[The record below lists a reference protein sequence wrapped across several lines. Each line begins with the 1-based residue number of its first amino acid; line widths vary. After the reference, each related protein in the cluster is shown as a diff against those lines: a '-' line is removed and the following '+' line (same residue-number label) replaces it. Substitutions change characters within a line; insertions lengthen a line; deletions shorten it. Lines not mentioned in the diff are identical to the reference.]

1 MSGQHPSQSF
11 KTLPFAQP
19 THCRR
24 YDGIEIEMTS
34 LMSSGQKRLEAA
46 LLASGFSPARRSA
59 WLTMG
64 LDDYPERMMDPA
76 IATFFAEL
84 DAAREDDEGWEHR
97 LTCDGLPRSTA
108 DCRSRHAG

>member
-11 KTLPFAQP
+11 RTLPFAQP

-46 LLASGFSPARRSA
+46 LLGIVISPARRSA

-64 LDDYPERMMDPA
+64 LDDHPERWTQLLRPFLPNLTLC
-76 IATFFAEL
+76 AT
-84 DAAREDDEGWEHR
+84 
-97 LTCDGLPRSTA
+97 TTKDGSI
-108 DCRSRHAG
+108 G